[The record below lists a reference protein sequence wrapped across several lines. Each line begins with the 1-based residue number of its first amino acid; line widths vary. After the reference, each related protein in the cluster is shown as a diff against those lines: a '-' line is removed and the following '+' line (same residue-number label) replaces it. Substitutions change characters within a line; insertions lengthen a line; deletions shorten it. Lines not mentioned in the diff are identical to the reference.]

1 MTLTE
6 RQRSILQRAAADVP
20 PAQIDAFDKFIT
32 DVLRSKREIWD
43 SDVSHAV
50 CAALVK
56 YGARR
61 A

>member
-6 RQRSILQRAAADVP
+6 RQRLILERAAADVP
-20 PAQIDAFDKFIT
+20 PAQIEAFDKFIA
-32 DVLRSKREIWD
+32 DVLRSKREVWD

>member
-1 MTLTE
+1 
-6 RQRSILQRAAADVP
+6 VP